1 MPADEPLE
9 ARGIVMGEREVGEL
23 LGEQGHGTLSL
34 VRDGDAY
41 GVPVSFGY
49 DGERLFL
56 YLIQFGDAG
65 KKFDFMET
73 TETACLTTYTAESK
87 FKWRSAIVTGT
98 LRDID
103 DDEMEYMESVMDD
116 NAWFPGIFPPTD
128 AVTGVR
134 RVEMDVR
141 EATGR
146 MGVDYQ

>member
-1 MPADEPLE
+1 
-9 ARGIVMGEREVGEL
+9 MGERNVEEL
-23 LGEQGHGTLSL
+23 LESQGHGTLSL

-41 GVPVSFGY
+41 GVPVSFGF

-56 YLIQFGDAG
+56 YLIQFGDSG
-65 KKFDFMET
+65 KKFDFIET

-87 FKWRSAIVTGT
+87 FKWKSAIVTGT
-98 LRDID
+98 LRTLD
-103 DDEMEYMESVMDD
+103 DDEIDYMESVMDE
-116 NAWFPGIFPPTD
+116 NAWFPGIFPPTE

-134 RVEMDVR
+134 RTEMEIL

>member
-1 MPADEPLE
+1 MSADEPLE
-9 ARGIVMGEREVGEL
+9 ARGIVMGERNVEEL
-23 LGEQGHGTLSL
+23 LESQGHGTLSL

-41 GVPVSFGY
+41 GVPVSFGF

-56 YLIQFGDAG
+56 YLIQFGDSG
-65 KKFDFMET
+65 KKFDFIET

-87 FKWRSAIVTGT
+87 FKWKSAIVTGT
-98 LRDID
+98 LRTLD
-103 DDEMEYMESVMDD
+103 DDEIDYMESVMDE
-116 NAWFPGIFPPTD
+116 NAWFPGIFPPTE

-134 RVEMDVR
+134 RTEMEIL